1 MLFSVTIF
9 HQVERNGRVS
19 RLYYRKI
26 DEISC
31 VVIVFK
37 EEKNVCNDGL
47 QRSLAQKISIG
58 LNSVILYYFFK

>member
-9 HQVERNGRVS
+9 HQVEKSGRIL

-31 VVIVFK
+31 VVMVFK
-37 EEKNVCNDGL
+37 EEKNVCNDEL
-47 QRSLAQKISIG
+47 QRSIVQKISKS
-58 LNSVILYYFFK
+58 LNGVILS

>member
-9 HQVERNGRVS
+9 TKIEKMGRVLC
-19 RLYYRKI
+19 LYYRKI

-31 VVIVFK
+31 VVMVFK

-47 QRSLAQKISIG
+47 QRNIEQKIIRT
-58 LNSVILYYFFK
+58 LFI

>member
-9 HQVERNGRVS
+9 HQVEKSGRVL

-31 VVIVFK
+31 VVMVFK
-37 EEKNVCNDGL
+37 EEKNVCNDEL
-47 QRSLAQKISIG
+47 QRSIVQKISRS
-58 LNSVILYYFFK
+58 LFLLLKPSSS